1 MIKIG
6 LTGNRYSGKDTIAR
20 LFEQIKVPVFN
31 ADVILKFILNFDINV
46 NKDILDNYGEYIFT
60 GPESMID
67 PKKIRSKKDFDR
79 LVNFAEFEL
88 KRAYERFRLENKQ
101 SVYTI
106 FHSSILFERGWEKDM
121 DYTINVFVPKNVRSL
136 RCEKITKQSTYKIS
150 ELLKGEMNDLVKN
163 NLSDYTIHNYANSS
177 IAFGDSCEQVNRIDQ
192 KIIDKYLIKEQSFD
206 NIKTI

>member
-6 LTGNRYSGKDTIAR
+6 LTGNRYSGKDTVSR

-67 PKKIRSKKDFDR
+67 PKKIRSKKDFDK

-88 KRAYERFRLENKQ
+88 KRAYERFRLEHKQ

-106 FHSSILFERGWEKDM
+106 FHSSILFERGWDKDM
-121 DYTINVFVPKNVRSL
+121 DYTINVFAPKDVRSL
-136 RCEKITKQSTYKIS
+136 RCEKVTKQSAYNIS
-150 ELLKGEMNDLVKN
+150 ELMKGEMDDLFKN
-163 NLSDYTIHNYANSS
+163 KLADYTIHNYASCA
-177 IAFGDSCEQVNRIDQ
+177 IAFGDTCDQVNRIDQ
-192 KIIDKYLIKEQSFD
+192 KIIDKYLIKEQTL
-206 NIKTI
+206 IKYSVK

>member
-6 LTGNRYSGKDTIAR
+6 LTGSRYSGKDTVAK

-31 ADVILKFILNFDINV
+31 ADIILKFILNFDINV

-67 PKKIRSKKDFDR
+67 PKKIRSKKDFDK

-106 FHSSILFERGWEKDM
+106 FHSSILFERGWDKEM
-121 DYTINVFVPKNVRSL
+121 DFTINVFAPKDVRSL
-136 RCEKITKQSTYKIS
+136 RCEKITKQSTYNIS
-150 ELLKGEMNDLVKN
+150 ELMKGEMDDLFKN
-163 NLSDYTIHNYANSS
+163 KLADYTIHNYASCA
-177 IAFGDSCEQVNRIDQ
+177 IAFGDTCDQVNRIDQ
-192 KIIDKYLIKEQSFD
+192 KIIDKYLIKEQTL
-206 NIKTI
+206 IKYSVK

>member
-6 LTGNRYSGKDTIAR
+6 LTGSRYSGKDTVAKM
-20 LFEQIKVPVFN
+20 FEQIRVPVFN
-31 ADVILKFILNFDINV
+31 ADIILKFILNFDINV

-67 PKKIRSKKDFDR
+67 PKKIRSKKDFDK

-106 FHSSILFERGWEKDM
+106 FHSSILFERGWDKDM
-121 DYTINVFVPKNVRSL
+121 DFTINVFAPKDVRSL
-136 RCEKITKQSTYKIS
+136 RCEKITKQSAYNIS
-150 ELLKGEMNDLVKN
+150 ELMKGEMNDLVKN
-163 NLSDYTIHNYANSS
+163 KLSDYVIHNYSS
-177 IAFGDSCEQVNRIDQ
+177 ATIAFGDSCDQVNKIDQ
-192 KIIDKYLIKEQSFD
+192 KIIDKYLIKEQSFAL
-206 NIKTI
+206 

>member
-6 LTGNRYSGKDTIAR
+6 LTGNRYSGKDTISR

-67 PKKIRSKKDFDR
+67 PKKIRSKKDFDK

-88 KRAYERFRLENKQ
+88 KRAYERFRLEHKQ

-106 FHSSILFERGWEKDM
+106 FHSSILFERGWDKDM
-121 DYTINVFVPKNVRSL
+121 DYTINVFAPKDVRGL
-136 RCEKITKQSTYKIS
+136 RCEKITKQSAYNIS
-150 ELLKGEMNDLVKN
+150 ELMKGEMDDLFKN
-163 NLSDYTIHNYANSS
+163 KLADYTIHNYSS
-177 IAFGDSCEQVNRIDQ
+177 CAIAFGDTCDQVNRIDQ
-192 KIIDKYLIKEQSFD
+192 KIIDKYLIKEQTL
-206 NIKTI
+206 IKYSVK

>member
-6 LTGNRYSGKDTIAR
+6 LTGNRYSGKDTVAKM
-20 LFEQIKVPVFN
+20 FEQIKIPVFN
-31 ADVILKFILNFDINV
+31 ADIILKFILNFDINV

-67 PKKIRSKKDFDR
+67 PKKIRSKKDFDK

-106 FHSSILFERGWEKDM
+106 FHSSILFERGWNKDM
-121 DYTINVFVPKNVRSL
+121 DFTINVFAPKDVRSL
-136 RCEKITKQSTYKIS
+136 RCEKITKQSAYNIS
-150 ELLKGEMNDLVKN
+150 QLIKGEMDDLVKN
-163 NLSDYTIHNYANSS
+163 KLADYTIHNYASCA
-177 IAFGDSCEQVNRIDQ
+177 IAFGDTTDQVNRIDQ
-192 KIIDKYLIKEQSFD
+192 KIIDKYLIKEQSFAL
-206 NIKTI
+206 

>member
-6 LTGNRYSGKDTIAR
+6 LTGNRYSGKDTVSR

-67 PKKIRSKKDFDR
+67 PKKIRSKKDFDK

-106 FHSSILFERGWEKDM
+106 FHSSILFERGWDKDM
-121 DYTINVFVPKNVRSL
+121 DYTINVFAPKDVRGL
-136 RCEKITKQSTYKIS
+136 RCEKITKQSSYNIS
-150 ELLKGEMNDLVKN
+150 ELMKGEMDDLFKN
-163 NLSDYTIHNYANSS
+163 KLADYTIHNYASCA
-177 IAFGDSCEQVNRIDQ
+177 IAFGDTCDQVNRIDQ
-192 KIIDKYLIKEQSFD
+192 KIIDKYLIKEQTFMV
-206 NIKTI
+206 

>member
-79 LVNFAEFEL
+79 LVDFAQFEL

-177 IAFGDSCEQVNRIDQ
+177 ITFGDSCDQVNRIDQ

>member
-6 LTGNRYSGKDTIAR
+6 LTGNRYSGKDTVAK
-20 LFEQIKVPVFN
+20 LFEQMRVPVFS
-31 ADVILKFILNFDINV
+31 ADVVLKFILNFDINV

-60 GPESMID
+60 GPDSMID

-106 FHSSILFERGWEKDM
+106 FHSSILFEREWEKDM
-121 DYTINVFVPKNVRSL
+121 DYTINIFAPSEIRSE
-136 RCEKITKQSTYKIS
+136 RCAKITKQSLHAIS
-150 ELLKGEMNDLVKN
+150 ELMKGEINELEKN
-163 NLSDYTIHNYANSS
+163 SKADYVIHNYEKAYP
-177 IAFGDSCEQVNRIDQ
+177 IIGDVCDQASKIDQ
-192 KIIDKYLIKEQSFD
+192 RIIDKYLIKEQSFAL
-206 NIKTI
+206 

>member
-6 LTGNRYSGKDTIAR
+6 LTGNRYSGKDTISR

-67 PKKIRSKKDFDR
+67 PKKIRSKKDFDK

-88 KRAYERFRLENKQ
+88 KRAYERFRLEHKQ

-106 FHSSILFERGWEKDM
+106 FHSSILFERGWDKDM
-121 DYTINVFVPKNVRSL
+121 DFTINVFAPKDVRSL
-136 RCEKITKQSTYKIS
+136 RCEKITKQSTYNIS
-150 ELLKGEMNDLVKN
+150 ELMKGEMDDLFKN
-163 NLSDYTIHNYANSS
+163 KLADYTIHNYASCA
-177 IAFGDSCEQVNRIDQ
+177 IAFGDTCDQVNRIDQ
-192 KIIDKYLIKEQSFD
+192 KIIDKYLIKEQTL
-206 NIKTI
+206 IKYSVK

>member
-177 IAFGDSCEQVNRIDQ
+177 IAFGDSCDQVNRIDQ